1 MSIVESRKYE
11 RTPFVN
17 PIRYSVT
24 ISDIEKLE
32 TIHNICISVN
42 ISEGGLGIIS
52 DYSLKEG
59 YILIFEEEIKINN
72 ITAKASIVRW
82 ARKIGSDRYRV
93 GLKFVR

>member
-1 MSIVESRKYE
+1 MVGGKQLSIVESRKYE
-11 RTPFVN
+11 RTPVVN

-24 ISDIEKLE
+24 ISDKEKLE

-42 ISEGGLGIIS
+42 ISDEGLGIIS

-82 ARKIGSDRYRV
+82 ARKIGSDR
-93 GLKFVR
+93 